1 MVSIVFGVANV
12 GNPVISQFENFA
24 YVPSS
29 NTRRRNDQCRQ
40 RARAYK
46 HAQSTRNDI
55 LQDVGAIAE
64 RLNHPGNL
72 WVTPMADRFDYTE
85 SILESAWSIQCLW
98 VEYVNIESVFRRVT
112 IWWHGAGARTRLAAT
127 LF

>member
-1 MVSIVFGVANV
+1 MVSVVFGVANV
-12 GNPVISQFENFA
+12 GNPVIIHFENSA
-24 YVPSS
+24 YVLSS
-29 NTRRRNDQCRQ
+29 NTRRNDQCWQ
-40 RARAYK
+40 RAKAYE

-85 SILESAWSIQCLW
+85 SILESAWGI
-98 VEYVNIESVFRRVT
+98 
-112 IWWHGAGARTRLAAT
+112 
-127 LF
+127 